1 MGTYNKKYCVY
12 VHTNK
17 FNGKKYVGITS
28 MNPKDRWKN
37 GNGYSNNSYFT
48 NAIRKYGWEE
58 GFTHEIIAEGLSEE
72 AACQMEK
79 DLIAEY
85 NCMNPNGYNSTSG
98 GEIGKNI
105 QKNCGKD

>member
-1 MGTYNKKYCVY
+1 MEAYNKKYCVY

-58 GFTHEIIAEGLSEE
+58 
-72 AACQMEK
+72 
-79 DLIAEY
+79 
-85 NCMNPNGYNSTSG
+85 
-98 GEIGKNI
+98 
-105 QKNCGKD
+105 